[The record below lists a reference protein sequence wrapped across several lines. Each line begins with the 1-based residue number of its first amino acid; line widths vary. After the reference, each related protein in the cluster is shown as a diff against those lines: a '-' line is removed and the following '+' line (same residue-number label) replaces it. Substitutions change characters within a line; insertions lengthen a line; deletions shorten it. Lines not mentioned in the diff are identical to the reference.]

1 MAKNNSKKYK
11 ENIKQSN
18 SKYKGHNDFTYTEI
32 LEVWGSIPECAGKKE
47 CKDPWGREINR
58 FDYGKKS
65 SKGWNIDHVLP
76 ISRGGTN
83 NKNNLQPLHWKS
95 NKEKSD
101 SPNCEKWTK
110 C

>member
-11 ENIKQSN
+11 VVEKQTTN
-18 SKYKGHNDFTYTEI
+18 YKGHNDFTDTDIWEI
-32 LEVWGSIPECAGKKE
+32 WGSIPECAGKKE
-47 CKDPWGREINR
+47 CIDPWGRVIKR
-58 FDYGKKS
+58 FEYGRKS
-65 SKGWNIDHVLP
+65 NNGWNIDHVLP

-83 NKNNLQPLHWKS
+83 NKDNLQPLHWKS

-101 SPNCEKWTK
+101 SPNCEKWSK